1 MIGVFDSGVGG
12 LTVARAMMNRLP
24 DRDIVY
30 FGDTARTP
38 YGTKSPETV
47 TGYAL
52 EDVRFLIERGARI
65 VVVACNT
72 VSSVASEALAARF
85 DLPLFEVIGPAVET
99 ALSVSRKD
107 RFGVIGTRA
116 TVASG
121 EYERRIRERRP
132 GASVHSVACPLLVP
146 LVEEGW
152 LGRPETAR
160 IVKKY
165 LIPLKAR
172 QIDTLIL
179 GCTHYPVLIDTISR
193 KIGKRVRVVDSA
205 GAVAESVA
213 RFLLEHP
220 EVDSRMSRTG
230 EHRFFVSDRTEQVA
244 RTAQAIL
251 RRNVRLEGVRG

>member
-12 LTVARAMMNRLP
+12 LTVARALMDRLP
-24 DRDIVY
+24 ARDIVY

-38 YGTKSPETV
+38 YGTKSPDTV

-132 GASVHSVACPLLVP
+132 GASVHSAACPLLVP

-152 LGRPETAR
+152 LRRPETAR

-230 EHRFFVSDRTEQVA
+230 EHRFFVSDRTEQVE
-244 RTAQAIL
+244 RTAKAIL